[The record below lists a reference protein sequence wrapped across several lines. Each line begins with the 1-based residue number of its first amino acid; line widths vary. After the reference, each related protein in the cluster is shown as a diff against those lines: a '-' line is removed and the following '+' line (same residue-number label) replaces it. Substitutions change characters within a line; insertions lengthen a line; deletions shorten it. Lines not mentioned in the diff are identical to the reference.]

1 MRRPPPPRVLRNS
14 PSLFRTS
21 IDHDIIGRRRPE
33 GGVVPGL
40 PDEDGRRAAPL
51 ERESQASLGS
61 QRPQVP
67 ARTRTKLGSSC
78 ESSAGNLRSS
88 GKRASFFDCGRQKI
102 SFGGRGS
109 GQRLLRL
116 LRVRAQR
123 FFRNQRRFSVML
135 AFEDPHFAEA
145 GISFDGQQTQLI
157 SRFEQQQSFFR
168 DHH

>member
-21 IDHDIIGRRRPE
+21 IDHDIIGSRPA

-40 PDEDGRRAAPL
+40 PDEDGRRTAPL

-88 GKRASFFDCGRQKI
+88 GKRAN
-102 SFGGRGS
+102 
-109 GQRLLRL
+109 
-116 LRVRAQR
+116 
-123 FFRNQRRFSVML
+123 FFRLWPTENIFWREGFGPAPTSL
-135 AFEDPHFAEA
+135 AS
-145 GISFDGQQTQLI
+145 G
-157 SRFEQQQSFFR
+157 SRAALF
-168 DHH
+168 